1 VGALKQA
8 NVGLAL
14 LSGYGNTNTTGVD
27 GTTEEKAGG
36 STAED
41 ELNNQSQLLKT
52 RSARATA
59 KVQKLLNEKR
69 LELTQK
75 VQKEWLQ
82 EALAARKAKGESGVF
97 MYVVVGVGVGGGGGG
112 GGVVGGGVWC
122 SLCSSCSSCC
132 CCSSC
137 TLAFCFCRYGYAVK
151 DATLRMN
158 RELQLENQR
167 LRKLHGN
174 VFDSKGG
181 TPSVESLLDEAG
193 GVRLL

>member
-1 VGALKQA
+1 MGALKQA

-97 MYVVVGVGVGGGGGG
+97 MYVVVGGGG
-112 GGVVGGGVWC
+112 GGVVGGGVWWGWWWC
-122 SLCSSCSSCC
+122 L
-132 CCSSC
+132 
-137 TLAFCFCRYGYAVK
+137 
-151 DATLRMN
+151 
-158 RELQLENQR
+158 
-167 LRKLHGN
+167 
-174 VFDSKGG
+174 VFGAHFVLLVLLVLLVVVVLLVLVLFVFAG
-181 TPSVESLLDEAG
+181 TGTRSRTRRSE
-193 GVRLL
+193 

>member
-97 MYVVVGVGVGGGGGG
+97 MYVVVGVGGGG

-122 SLCSSCSSCC
+122 GWWWWCLVLTLFFLFFLFFFFFLLLLFFLYSCF
-132 CCSSC
+132 
-137 TLAFCFCRYGYAVK
+137 LFLQVRVRGQGR
-151 DATLRMN
+151 DAPNEPRIAIGKPTVAKTSWQCL
-158 RELQLENQR
+158 
-167 LRKLHGN
+167 
-174 VFDSKGG
+174 
-181 TPSVESLLDEAG
+181 
-193 GVRLL
+193 

>member
-1 VGALKQA
+1 MGALKQA

-97 MYVVVGVGVGGGGGG
+97 MYVVVGVVVGGGG
-112 GGVVGGGVWC
+112 VWWGWWWC
-122 SLCSSCSSCC
+122 LVLTLFFLFFLFFLFLLLLLFFLYSCF
-132 CCSSC
+132 
-137 TLAFCFCRYGYAVK
+137 LFLQVRVRGQGR
-151 DATLRMN
+151 DAPNEPRIAIGKPTVAKTSWQCL
-158 RELQLENQR
+158 
-167 LRKLHGN
+167 
-174 VFDSKGG
+174 
-181 TPSVESLLDEAG
+181 
-193 GVRLL
+193 

>member
-1 VGALKQA
+1 MGALKQA

-97 MYVVVGVGVGGGGGG
+97 MYVVVGVGVGVG

-122 SLCSSCSSCC
+122 SLCSSCSCC
-132 CCSSC
+132 CVV
-137 TLAFCFCRYGYAVK
+137 LLVLLLF
-151 DATLRMN
+151 
-158 RELQLENQR
+158 
-167 LRKLHGN
+167 
-174 VFDSKGG
+174 VFAG
-181 TPSVESLLDEAG
+181 TGTRSRTRRSE
-193 GVRLL
+193 

>member
-1 VGALKQA
+1 MGALKQA

-112 GGVVGGGVWC
+112 VVGGGVWWGWWWC
-122 SLCSSCSSCC
+122 LVLTLFFLFFLFFLLLLFFLYSCF
-132 CCSSC
+132 
-137 TLAFCFCRYGYAVK
+137 LFLQVRVRGQGR
-151 DATLRMN
+151 DAPNEPRIAIGKPTVAKTSRQCL
-158 RELQLENQR
+158 
-167 LRKLHGN
+167 
-174 VFDSKGG
+174 
-181 TPSVESLLDEAG
+181 
-193 GVRLL
+193 